1 MDKSK
6 EYNKKIIELSKEIE
20 LYAEELNDVSYKRF
34 DKKIVIMEYI
44 VENLV
49 ILNSYQNKIINELL
63 RQQEPCK

>member
-20 LYAEELNDVSYKRF
+20 LYAEELSDVSYKRF

-63 RQQEPCK
+63 RQKEPCK

>member
-63 RQQEPCK
+63 RQKEQCK